1 MKKSYLENH
10 RKVRAALNFMRLS
23 GAALFLLFSILA
35 FVSWILGMTYD
46 PAFGELAPWHLWMR
60 HLNAAAVLYFLPR
73 GWEILKQESAGR
85 LNR

>member
-10 RKVRAALNFMRLS
+10 RKVRAVLNFVRLS
-23 GAALFLLFSILA
+23 GAALFFLLSILA
-35 FVSWILGMTYD
+35 FVSWILGKTYD
-46 PAFGELAPWHLWMR
+46 PAFGEFAPGDLWVR

-73 GWEILKQESAGR
+73 GWEILTQESTDR